1 MSGIENGIKP
11 VRITYLRCQR
21 GKWKKI
27 RIPSIFWSHVGDLI
41 LENSGRTSKRTC
53 SYEAGGET
61 EERERGGTREFAEE
75 EEFDEF
81 QTVFREPIK
90 SPEEGEEVREL
101 SCGTDSDFFVN
112 KKK

>member
-61 EERERGGTREFAEE
+61 EEREREGGRENL
-75 EEFDEF
+75 
-81 QTVFREPIK
+81 P
-90 SPEEGEEVREL
+90 
-101 SCGTDSDFFVN
+101 
-112 KKK
+112 KKKNLTNFKQFLESRSNLQKKEKK